1 MESPLQ
7 VITIEPADDA
17 DASVIWLHGLGA
29 DGHDFEPI
37 VPELDLPETTKIRFI
52 FPHAPSRPITINN
65 GMVMPAWYDI
75 ASPQLDQIE
84 DEAGIRRSQ
93 QYVEQLIQR
102 ETEHGI
108 KSENIILAGFSQ
120 GGAIALFTGLR
131 YPQPLAGIIA
141 LSTYLPLAQTAR
153 TEASEA
159 NRQIPILLAHGSHDP
174 IIPLRLAE
182 DSRHYLEQLGY
193 KPEWKIYFMEH
204 SVCPDEIRDISRWL
218 IQLIAG

>member
-1 MESPLQ
+1 
-7 VITIEPADDA
+7 A
-17 DASVIWLHGLGA
+17 
-29 DGHDFEPI
+29 
-37 VPELDLPETTKIRFI
+37 TTKIRFV

-93 QYVEQLIQR
+93 QYLEQLIQR
-102 ETEHGI
+102 ETERGI
-108 KSENIILAGFSQ
+108 KSEKIILAGFSQ
-120 GGAIALFTGLR
+120 GGAIALYTGLR
-131 YPQPLAGIIA
+131 YSQPLAGIIA
-141 LSTYLPLAQTAR
+141 LSTYLPLAQTTSR
-153 TEASEA
+153 EASEA

-182 DSRHYLEQLGY
+182 GSRHYLEQLGY

>member
-1 MESPLQ
+1 MTNELLPCIELGTDEADY
-7 VITIEPADDA
+7 TI
-17 DASVIWLHGLGA
+17 IWLHGLGA

-37 VPELDLPETTKIRFI
+37 VPQLNLPATTKIRFV

-84 DEAGIRRSQ
+84 DEAGIRRSLH
-93 QYVEQLIQR
+93 YLEQLIQR
-102 ETEHGI
+102 ETERGI

-120 GGAIALFTGLR
+120 GGAIALYTGLR
-131 YPQPLAGIIA
+131 YSQPLAGIIA
-141 LSTYLPLAQTAR
+141 LSTYLPLAQTTSR
-153 TEASEA
+153 EASEA

-182 DSRHYLEQLGY
+182 GSRHYLEQLGY